1 MLPKWMQQA
10 VKEQVLSPQEAQ
22 EIHQVALSSSTE
34 YAALPEHLQGRLGR
48 QRLAGGGRAGAAVK
62 PCI

>member
-22 EIHQVALSSSTE
+22 EMHQVALSSSTE
-34 YAALPEHLQGRLGR
+34 YVSLPEHLHPAA
-48 QRLAGGGRAGAAVK
+48 QRVFLWENPSYNSLPA
-62 PCI
+62 

>member
-22 EIHQVALSSSTE
+22 EIHQVALSSSDE
-34 YAALPEHLQGRLGR
+34 WINLPEHLHP
-48 QRLAGGGRAGAAVK
+48 AAERVFLWER
-62 PCI
+62 PALNNLPA

>member
-22 EIHQVALSSSTE
+22 EIHQVALSTSDE
-34 YAALPEHLQGRLGR
+34 WINLPEHLHP
-48 QRLAGGGRAGAAVK
+48 AAERVFLWEQ
-62 PCI
+62 PAFNSLPA

>member
-22 EIHQVALSSSTE
+22 EMHQAALSSLTE
-34 YAALPEHLQGRLGR
+34 YVSLPEHLHPAA
-48 QRLAGGGRAGAAVK
+48 QRLFLWENPSYNSLPA
-62 PCI
+62 

>member
-22 EIHQVALSSSTE
+22 EIHQVALSTSDE
-34 YAALPEHLQGRLGR
+34 WINLPEHLYPAA
-48 QRLAGGGRAGAAVK
+48 QRVFLWENPSYNNLPA
-62 PCI
+62 

>member
-22 EIHQVALSSSTE
+22 EMHQVALSSSTE
-34 YAALPEHLQGRLGR
+34 YVNLPEHLHPAAERVHLWEQQSLNRL
-48 QRLAGGGRAGAAVK
+48 
-62 PCI
+62 PI

>member
-22 EIHQVALSSSTE
+22 EMHQVALSTSAE
-34 YAALPEHLQGRLGR
+34 YAALPEHLHPAA
-48 QRLAGGGRAGAAVK
+48 QRVFLWENPSYNSLPA
-62 PCI
+62 